1 MIGSPQMHS
10 CQTVTIRPDLTDD
23 ALRLLLLHCA
33 IAGLSFLKIM
43 NRKILGT
50 TLVSALICSCAA
62 RPPVAFD
69 GDSAL
74 PAPPNGQV
82 ASMNAALLEQQSHE
96 QERSTLMQKILE
108 LGNELSELK
117 NRMQQKPASAPDPAV
132 ASAANAAVPVSA
144 AAATVPKS
152 AAPGSGAS
160 SARSKS
166 RSQASSLTM
175 ASRVNRETIV
185 IQDTGM
191 IFRVMH
197 GFAKTDFHPSKSL
210 QLQLLQA
217 ARAGKRIDIR
227 GRTDAANAN
236 QVDLEIAMQRALNA
250 RLFLANNGIHPRKMH
265 IDYKAAGD
273 HVADNTTAEGRA
285 RNRRVEIETAG
296 MAPEALEDLAAVI
309 RQDLQ

>member
-1 MIGSPQMHS
+1 M
-10 CQTVTIRPDLTDD
+10 
-23 ALRLLLLHCA
+23 
-33 IAGLSFLKIM
+33 K
-43 NRKILGT
+43 RKILGISIAS
-50 TLVSALICSCAA
+50 VLICSCAA
-62 RPPVAFD
+62 RAPVAFE
-69 GDSAL
+69 SENAT

-82 ASMNAALLEQQSHE
+82 ASLNAALLERQAHE

-108 LGNELSELK
+108 LGSELSDLK
-117 NRMQQKPASAPDPAV
+117 SRLQQKPAAPPAPSVADAAAVAAPAAITPSESSAPSASPA
-132 ASAANAAVPVSA
+132 
-144 AAATVPKS
+144 KS
-152 AAPGSGAS
+152 PA
-160 SARSKS
+160 ARSVAGAAKARS
-166 RSQASSLTM
+166 RLQTPPLTM
-175 ASRVNRETIV
+175 ASRTARETIV

-236 QVDLEIAMQRALNA
+236 QIDREIALQRALNA
-250 RLFLANNGIHPRKMH
+250 RLLLANNGIHPRKMH
-265 IDYKAAGD
+265 IEYKAAGD
-273 HVADNTTAEGRA
+273 HVADNSTAEGRA

-296 MAPEALEDLAAVI
+296 ITPDVLEDMAAVI